1 MEVHVYRRSTG
12 VRPTTIPSIQHTR
25 CQWKENMFDGMMKLL
40 QFARVVVAR
49 KKDIQALF
57 YKYYKYVTIG
67 IRYTISRNP

>member
-1 MEVHVYRRSTG
+1 
-12 VRPTTIPSIQHTR
+12 
-25 CQWKENMFDGMMKLL
+25 MFDGMMKLL